1 MNYFGVIAGFSLW
14 VDILDMAHRFILKPN
29 NFFKNKELNTGTRI
43 EIIQPEK
50 ENKQINNKH
59 NFKEITMK
67 KSTLLIVLVALS
79 VVAFQAAFSQTT
91 ANQTATITVGAVQ
104 KLAVTGT
111 PSLTIGNTEATAG
124 TDLLASVTSPEACTY
139 SYTHN
144 AAAAVKITA
153 SIPTALAKGKLE
165 VKFGAG
171 SYVDISN
178 ATTAVD
184 IQTGIAKGAG
194 SAAITYQLS
203 GIKASDGVIND
214 SKVVTYTITN

>member
-1 MNYFGVIAGFSLW
+1 MIHTRLQYPQ
-14 VDILDMAHRFILKPN
+14 K
-29 NFFKNKELNTGTRI
+29 FFKNKGFSAGTRI
-43 EIIQPEK
+43 EIIQSEK
-50 ENKQINNKH
+50 ENKHINNKL

-67 KSTLLIVLVALS
+67 KSTLLIALVALS
-79 VVAFQAAFSQTT
+79 VLAFQAAFSQAT

-144 AAAAVKITA
+144 AAAVVKITA
-153 SIPTALAKGKLE
+153 SIPTVLAKGKLE

-203 GIKASDGVIND
+203 AIKASDGVIND